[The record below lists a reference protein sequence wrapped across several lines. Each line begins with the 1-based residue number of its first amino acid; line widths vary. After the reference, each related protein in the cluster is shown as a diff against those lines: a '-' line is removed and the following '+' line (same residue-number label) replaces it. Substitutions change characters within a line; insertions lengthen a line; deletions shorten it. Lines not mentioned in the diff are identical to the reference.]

1 MHFHSQAVLVDR
13 TVYIS
18 GQLGMDPA
26 SGQLVPGG
34 VAEEAKQISR
44 VVFLQELL
52 TRLLLCPK
60 EAMWRLRQSLSKD
73 LSQQRRY
80 KWVQRYLNWL
90 GLLSLLLSEVQKKKS
105 SDFSSELKVNTCS
118 TLRSKSCEKVA
129 TPISYFEE
137 MKEHLL

>member
-1 MHFHSQAVLVDR
+1 MASLIRKVISTAKAPGAIGPYSQAVLVDR

-73 LSQQRRY
+73 LSQQRLY
-80 KWVQRYLNWL
+80 KWVQSYLVWNFNSVFKL
-90 GLLSLLLSEVQKKKS
+90 TS
-105 SDFSSELKVNTCS
+105 
-118 TLRSKSCEKVA
+118 
-129 TPISYFEE
+129 
-137 MKEHLL
+137 